1 MTADTSTTQ
10 TSAAQT
16 PTDQT
21 SADQTSADQ
30 SSTAAPSPA
39 GTAGPAAPEGTAAGA
54 APQGQEGQDRE
65 ARTEPPQAAQPRPTV
80 QSSRYVPKPAAYI
93 GAAGLIPFVATAIAV
108 WFAPAGWAERAL
120 EIQLFYGAV
129 IISFLGAAHWGLA
142 LAGQGTEGDEHRA
155 CTWPRLGYSVAPALV
170 AWVSLITAPIV
181 ALGIQLAS
189 FLASFVIDFVT
200 TRVRITPRWYPKL
213 RGWLTLVALICQG
226 ATLYHLLQAAGMV

>member
-1 MTADTSTTQ
+1 MTAQTSTTQ
-10 TSAAQT
+10 TPPEQT
-16 PTDQT
+16 STDQT
-21 SADQTSADQ
+21 TAEDAATGQSAAAGA
-30 SSTAAPSPA
+30 STAA
-39 GTAGPAAPEGTAAGA
+39 TAGPAASAETAAA
-54 APQGQEGQDRE
+54 APQGRDTTAPEAGRE
-65 ARTEPPQAAQPRPTV
+65 APRAQEARPTV

-93 GAAGLIPFVATAIAV
+93 GAAGLIPFVATALAV

-189 FLASFVIDFVT
+189 FLASFLVDFVT

-213 RGWLTLVALICQG
+213 RGSLTLVALICQG
-226 ATLYHLLQAAGMV
+226 ATLYHLLQAAGLV